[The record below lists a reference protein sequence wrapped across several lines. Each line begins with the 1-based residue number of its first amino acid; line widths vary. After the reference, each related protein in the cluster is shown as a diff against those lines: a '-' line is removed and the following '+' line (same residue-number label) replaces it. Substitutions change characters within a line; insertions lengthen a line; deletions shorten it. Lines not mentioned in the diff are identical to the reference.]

1 MNRKTLLKLIVLGML
16 PIVQT
21 ACENAQNA
29 AIENLVYINE
39 AASAKTKEV
48 TMQDEMTRTSI
59 IGRTKQVINYLRR
72 NMLVFLKR

>member
-29 AIENLVYINE
+29 AIENLVYI
-39 AASAKTKEV
+39 SMKPLV
-48 TMQDEMTRTSI
+48 P
-59 IGRTKQVINYLRR
+59 KQ
-72 NMLVFLKR
+72 KR